1 MSLKKFKIFTHGCR
15 TNIYESE
22 WLRSVFVEE
31 GFLESERE
39 EDADILIL
47 NSCCVTHKA
56 ERDARK
62 IVSRFIKRE
71 NALKILTGCYSKKI
85 KGNGWRGKLNLIH
98 DYREIPSLLG
108 IKRKDIE
115 KFHLK
120 HARFF
125 LKVQEGCNFRCSY
138 CIVPFVRGKSKSRN
152 PDDIF
157 LDFDR
162 AIRSSV
168 KEVVISGTQIG
179 DYGKEFK
186 KDLSWL
192 LENLLRFKG
201 DFRIRLSSIEPI
213 YLNDRLMHI
222 LKNPRIC
229 KHFHIPLQ
237 SGSDRILKAMKRPY
251 NTSFFKEKINLLR
264 KEIPHFC
271 LGTDIITGFPDES
284 EDDFNQTMEFVRE
297 MAFSHI
303 HVFTYSRRPFTELE
317 NMKELPDNIKK
328 RRTKKMLELTRTL
341 KMDFLNSVKGRVLEV
356 LPERTQSDFSKGI
369 SDEYVKVYYRGKI
382 LNKFIY
388 VKSTEI
394 FRDGLKGEVLCP

>member
-22 WLRSVFVEE
+22 WLRSIFVEE
-31 GFLESERE
+31 GFLECERE

-62 IVSRFIKRE
+62 VVSRFLRRE

-85 KGNGWRGKLNLIH
+85 KENGWKGKVNFIH

-108 IKRKDIE
+108 IKRKNI
-115 KFHLK
+115 KRFHLK
-120 HARFF
+120 HTRFF
-125 LKVQEGCNFRCSY
+125 LKIQEGCNFKCSY
-138 CIVPFVRGKSKSRN
+138 CIIPFVRGKSISRN

-157 LDFDR
+157 MDFDN
-162 AIRSSV
+162 AIKSSV

-192 LENLLRFKG
+192 LENLLEFKG

-213 YLNDRLMHI
+213 YLNNRLINIM
-222 LKNPRIC
+222 KSPRIC

-237 SGSDRILKAMKRPY
+237 SGSNRILRAMRRPY

-264 KEIPHFC
+264 NEIPYFC
-271 LGTDIITGFPDES
+271 LGTDVITGFPLES
-284 EDDFNQTMEFVRE
+284 EDDFNQTVEFLRE
-297 MAFSHI
+297 MEFSHI

-317 NMKELPDNIKK
+317 NIKELPNNVKK
-328 RRTKKMLELTRTL
+328 ERTRKLMELARTL
-341 KMDFLNSVKGRVLEV
+341 KINFLNSVKGRVLEV
-356 LPERTQSDFSKGI
+356 LPEETQDDFSKGT

-388 VKSTEI
+388 VKSGQI
-394 FRDGLKGEVLCP
+394 FKDGLKGEVLCP